1 MDKLTEQNIE
11 EKKEKET
18 LFDRIGA
25 FFTGEK
31 QQRAEDKRALIY
43 DLLLFSVGFIL
54 ARCHLLFG
62 ARPLGMAFV
71 AMLPVGVWPALFGS
85 ALGSLTLGVDGII
98 FAAASAIIVF
108 LRAAMSVGG
117 KSNNINE
124 HLFKE
129 NLLLRMSIS
138 VIGGF
143 LTALYEVI
151 ISGLNETSLLF
162 GLSMVL
168 LPPALVFVFSGS
180 FSSGISICSIIES
193 KADIFSLSGKTERE
207 KYNIIFFQLSSL
219 MLLFFISLSL
229 GKVNI
234 FGISCAYI
242 FSSAVTL
249 LAAKRFGALR
259 GMAVGFVTTLGIS
272 GTLSVS
278 FALAGLGAGI
288 MFGFGTGYAIIA
300 GGAALSAWSVYS
312 GGLMG
317 FLSTFPEYVIAASI
331 SLPLLKKISKEEQ
344 VIKDTPEPKKA
355 SEDMVGTMALAYQ
368 NKYSGSLD
376 SLELALSSL
385 SGIIRS
391 YSKDGT
397 ALLSFNEYRSVVI
410 DVAERYCRECT
421 GVGLCSKESIRPCIK
436 NADKIAEKLS
446 VGLKIDSDD
455 VNTNTEF
462 CQLSREVAEAI
473 NKEAAAREQ
482 ESYRLKNADSVADE
496 YELISKL
503 INSARARD
511 DAERSVDDSLTDTL
525 GEIFSDCGFE
535 NGTIRVFGERR
546 RHFILAGEDEDGSKI
561 TSKQLRKKIE
571 DSLGVKLAAPEYFR
585 RDKMVLME
593 CSIRRA
599 FSVKI
604 ATASRAGKAGEISG
618 DTIAS
623 FESEDDRFYSLISD
637 GMGSGEVAK
646 ETSEFVAGFMR
657 TALDIGA
664 AKETLLH
671 MLNHTIRKRREE
683 CSATVDLF
691 ELDLLTGE
699 AVFIKSGAAP
709 SYVKRESSIFR
720 IRSQTAPIGL
730 LGSID
735 TEKIKVEVRP
745 GDHVIM
751 LSDGIADSME
761 DAPWLLVMLG
771 EPPRKN
777 LTEYAEAIL
786 QEAVKNSK
794 TSDDMSVVVM
804 KIEEI

>member
-108 LRAAMSVGG
+108 LRAALSVGG

-180 FSSGISICSIIES
+180 FSSGITICSIIES

-344 VIKDTPEPKKA
+344 VIKDTPEPKRRRRIW
-355 SEDMVGTMALAYQ
+355 SALWRWHIRTNIREAWIRL
-368 NKYSGSLD
+368 SWRSRRFR
-376 SLELALSSL
+376 ALS
-385 SGIIRS
+385 GATQM
-391 YSKDGT
+391 T
-397 ALLSFNEYRSVVI
+397 ALRC
-410 DVAERYCRECT
+410 CR
-421 GVGLCSKESIRPCIK
+421 L
-436 NADKIAEKLS
+436 
-446 VGLKIDSDD
+446 
-455 VNTNTEF
+455 TNTE
-462 CQLSREVAEAI
+462 A
-473 NKEAAAREQ
+473 
-482 ESYRLKNADSVADE
+482 
-496 YELISKL
+496 
-503 INSARARD
+503 
-511 DAERSVDDSLTDTL
+511 
-525 GEIFSDCGFE
+525 
-535 NGTIRVFGERR
+535 
-546 RHFILAGEDEDGSKI
+546 
-561 TSKQLRKKIE
+561 
-571 DSLGVKLAAPEYFR
+571 
-585 RDKMVLME
+585 
-593 CSIRRA
+593 
-599 FSVKI
+599 
-604 ATASRAGKAGEISG
+604 
-618 DTIAS
+618 
-623 FESEDDRFYSLISD
+623 
-637 GMGSGEVAK
+637 
-646 ETSEFVAGFMR
+646 
-657 TALDIGA
+657 
-664 AKETLLH
+664 
-671 MLNHTIRKRREE
+671 
-683 CSATVDLF
+683 
-691 ELDLLTGE
+691 
-699 AVFIKSGAAP
+699 
-709 SYVKRESSIFR
+709 
-720 IRSQTAPIGL
+720 
-730 LGSID
+730 
-735 TEKIKVEVRP
+735 
-745 GDHVIM
+745 
-751 LSDGIADSME
+751 
-761 DAPWLLVMLG
+761 
-771 EPPRKN
+771 
-777 LTEYAEAIL
+777 
-786 QEAVKNSK
+786 
-794 TSDDMSVVVM
+794 
-804 KIEEI
+804 